1 MNWYF
6 CGGWDR
12 PRASGSGRRC
22 NSSSRKRV
30 NILPLPQQHL
40 CTELFQHLHGKLFQ
54 HLCDKWS
61 QYLCSKLRCWM
72 RPRACGFFRRLTSS
86 SRKSVHLCSKCRFI
100 CVVDSISV
108 VNVLHKY
115 SSITSGGWD
124 REGAALVG
132 DVLDHRAKVLFKRL
146 WRNKNY
152 HTNALLPLAS
162 QMLYFY

>member
-61 QYLCSKLRCWM
+61 QYLCSKLRCGM
-72 RPRACGFFRRLTSS
+72 RPRACGFCRRLTSS
-86 SRKSVHLCSKCRFI
+86 SRKSVNFGSKFRCI
-100 CVVDSISV
+100 CVVNSICRENLLDKCATIASR
-108 VNVLHKY
+108 
-115 SSITSGGWD
+115 GWD
-124 REGAALVG
+124 RKCAAVIG
-132 DVLDHRAKVLFKRL
+132 IVLHHHAKVCICVVNLVACV
-146 WRNKNY
+146 Y
-152 HTNALLPLAS
+152 HTA
-162 QMLYFY
+162 FT